1 MVEKG
6 PIDKLT
12 IKGFKSL
19 KDVDLELGKLNVLI
33 GPNGAGKSNLVSYF
47 NMLQEMVEERLQNWV
62 AARGGSDRILS
73 YGIKETEQIASRI
86 DFGENGYGFVLRP
99 DAYGKLFFEDERLHY
114 SHGYDDQGIPIGSGH
129 YEAKLQSEIVSGEWR
144 RSDYCYGSISSW
156 KVFHFHDTSDTAPVK
171 RLREL
176 HDNEHLRRDAANL
189 APYLYRLR
197 QDDQRTYSLIRKI
210 VRLAIP
216 FFGDFDLRPTRRQAK
231 VDELD
236 IMLRWRK
243 DNSDYPLLPTQLS
256 DGSIRFICLVTALLQ
271 PDPPSTIIIDEPELG
286 LHPYA
291 IHLLGALLRSA
302 SKRMQVIVATQ
313 STLLLDEF
321 DVDDLIV
328 VERENGGS
336 VFKRLE
342 EKDFKEWLKDFSVG
356 ELWSK
361 NVLGGG
367 IP

>member
-1 MVEKG
+1 VVEKR

-19 KDVDLELGKLNVLI
+19 QDVELELGQLNVLI
-33 GPNGAGKSNLVSYF
+33 GPNGGGKSNFVSYLE
-47 NMLQEMVEERLQNWV
+47 MLREMVEGRLQVWV
-62 AARGGSDRILS
+62 AKRGGANRVLTYGAKRTPQLS
-73 YGIKETEQIASRI
+73 
-86 DFGENGYGFVLRP
+86 
-99 DAYGKLFFEDERLHY
+99 
-114 SHGYDDQGIPIGSGH
+114 
-129 YEAKLQSEIVSGEWR
+129 SEIKFGDTSYQIELEYTDTDVLVFAGESITHHADGSEVYFLIGHTEAR
-144 RSDYCYGSISSW
+144 LSDSIVHGLLSEAPELPESQGYLSIFNW
-156 KVFHFHDTSDTAPVK
+156 KIYHFHDTSNTAPVK
-171 RLREL
+171 LTGQV
-176 HDNEHLRRDAANL
+176 HDNRFFRKDASNL
-189 APYLYRLR
+189 AAYLYMLR
-197 QDDQRTYSLIRKI
+197 QAHADIYDQIVKI

-216 FFGDFDLRPTRRQAK
+216 FLDNFVLEREAHNPNSIMLKWRHKDFDY
-231 VDELD
+231 EF
-236 IMLRWRK
+236 
-243 DNSDYPLLPTQLS
+243 LPSQLS
-256 DGSIRFICLVTALLQ
+256 DGSLRFICLVTALNQ

-302 SKRMQVIVATQ
+302 SKRMQVVVATQ

-328 VERENGGS
+328 VELENGVS

-342 EKDFKEWLKDFSVG
+342 EEQFKEWLKDFSVG